1 MLLSEAEDAAGV
13 WASHPSLKIR
23 VTRVRRPW
31 WLGEIG
37 AGILLS
43 AVGCDVD
50 AGICL
55 MVWLSAKFWV
65 SKMTIRWCSKV
76 RLCGIWSFLEVQAEI
91 ERVEEVS
98 VGVQGIWRRCMVGL
112 RVRMLMLP

>member
-31 WLGEIG
+31 WLGGIG

-50 AGICL
+50 VGICL

-65 SKMTIRWCSKV
+65 FKNDD
-76 RLCGIWSFLEVQAEI
+76 LGEDAY
-91 ERVEEVS
+91 
-98 VGVQGIWRRCMVGL
+98 VGL
-112 RVRMLMLP
+112 RVVTCLTVLALIIFAAS